1 MTAKQLLL
9 AAALLTGGLA
19 LGYALWGHGGAAGG
33 EAPGG
38 STAAAPTGERKVLYW
53 YDPMYPGTH
62 FDKPGKSPFMDM
74 DLVPRYADAGDG
86 AGVRI
91 DPTQVQNLAVRTEK
105 VRRGRLIFA
114 RQLPANISY
123 NQYSMARV
131 QPRAEGFVEKIQA
144 YAVGDA
150 IAKGASLA
158 EITVPQWAAD
168 QSEYLLLKAQ
178 KGDPAVVRGVRE
190 KMRLTGMPEEML
202 AAVDRTGRVQTRM
215 ALKAPV
221 AGIITA
227 LDVYPGMNV
236 GKDKTIAVIEG
247 VDPVW
252 VTANVPESDVHL
264 LTGRS
269 RVRLS
274 VAAYPDRVFQ
284 AESFTLLPDADP
296 ATRTVPLR
304 LSVRNPEGLLRPGM
318 TATISLRGSGPESLL
333 IPTQSLIDFGEEQ
346 RVIVRAADGSFVPRR
361 VEVLRSS
368 REQTAVASGL
378 EEGEDVVATGLFLI
392 DSEANLRGAL
402 EKMRANVAPAET
414 AAAPAAGSAVPAGAA
429 PSGGP
434 QTAQDAPS
442 VPAAQ
447 TGAGHAPDHGQSGAG
462 AATSGGRQGS

>member
-1 MTAKQLLL
+1 MTAKNLLL
-9 AAALLTGGLA
+9 AAALLAGGLG
-19 LGYALWGHGGAAGG
+19 LGYALWGQAGAGG
-33 EAPGG
+33 KAPAV
-38 STAAAPTGERKVLYW
+38 SAAAAPAGERKVLYW

-74 DLVPRYADAGDG
+74 DLVPRYADEGAG

-91 DPTQVQNLAVRTEK
+91 DPVQVQNLAVRTEK
-105 VRRGRLIFA
+105 VRRGRLTFT
-114 RQLPANISY
+114 RQVPANISY
-123 NQYSMARV
+123 NRYSMAKV
-131 QPRAEGFVEKIQA
+131 QPRAEGFVEKIRA

-150 IAKGASLA
+150 IAQGAPLA

-178 KGDPAVVRGVRE
+178 GGDPAVVRGVRE

-215 ALKAPV
+215 TIKAPV
-221 AGIITA
+221 AGIITT

-236 GKDKTIAVIEG
+236 GKDTTIAVIEG
-247 VDPVW
+247 TDPVW

-264 LTGRS
+264 LAGKS

-274 VAAYPDRVFQ
+274 VAAYPDRGFQ

-296 ATRTVPLR
+296 ATHTVPLR

-318 TATISLRGSGPESLL
+318 TAGISLRGKGEEALL

-346 RVIVRAADGSFVPRR
+346 RVIVRAADGTFVPRK
-361 VEVLRSS
+361 VAVLRSS

-378 EEGEDVVATGLFLI
+378 EEGEEVVTTGLFLI

-402 EKMRANVAPAET
+402 EKMRADAAPAADKAPE
-414 AAAPAAGSAVPAGAA
+414 AQPAPKDKAAAASGHAPEDKAAPAAGGSQGAGGAA
-429 PSGGP
+429 S
-434 QTAQDAPS
+434 
-442 VPAAQ
+442 
-447 TGAGHAPDHGQSGAG
+447 
-462 AATSGGRQGS
+462 GRQGS

>member
-1 MTAKQLLL
+1 M
-9 AAALLTGGLA
+9 
-19 LGYALWGHGGAAGG
+19 
-33 EAPGG
+33 
-38 STAAAPTGERKVLYW
+38 
-53 YDPMYPGTH
+53 
-62 FDKPGKSPFMDM
+62 
-74 DLVPRYADAGDG
+74 
-86 AGVRI
+86 
-91 DPTQVQNLAVRTEK
+91 
-105 VRRGRLIFA
+105 
-114 RQLPANISY
+114 
-123 NQYSMARV
+123 
-131 QPRAEGFVEKIQA
+131 
-144 YAVGDA
+144 
-150 IAKGASLA
+150 
-158 EITVPQWAAD
+158 
-168 QSEYLLLKAQ
+168 
-178 KGDPAVVRGVRE
+178 
-190 KMRLTGMPEEML
+190 
-202 AAVDRTGRVQTRM
+202 
-215 ALKAPV
+215 
-221 AGIITA
+221 
-227 LDVYPGMNV
+227 
-236 GKDKTIAVIEG
+236 
-247 VDPVW
+247 
-252 VTANVPESDVHL
+252 
-264 LTGRS
+264 
-269 RVRLS
+269 
-274 VAAYPDRVFQ
+274 
-284 AESFTLLPDADP
+284 LPDADP